1 MKIDVFNHVFP
12 TEFFEKVD
20 GLMPDAAVK
29 RWKSMDTIHNMDA
42 RLRMLDEFDDYQ
54 QIISMSQPPIDSIAG
69 PNDSPALTRV
79 ANDGMARICREHPD
93 RMPWFIASLP
103 MNNTEA
109 AIAEVDRVIDE
120 HGAVGFQLFTNVNN
134 KALDHPEFRDIFGK
148 IAQHG
153 KTIWLHPT
161 RPATHPDYLTE
172 DRSFYEIFW
181 GFGWAYETSA
191 AMARIVCSGMF
202 DEIPNLRIIAHH
214 WGAYTPHAE
223 GRFTPS
229 WESRNAEMGDGKSFR
244 DTLKKP
250 MIDYFKDFYGDTA
263 MFGAQAASQ
272 AGLDFFGA
280 DHSFF
285 ATDCPYDEEGGA
297 RLIRSTI
304 EVIANLRC
312 SEEDRIMMFESN
324 TTKLIGV

>member
-12 TEFFEKVD
+12 IEFFEQVD

-29 RWKSMDTIHNMDA
+29 RWKSINTIYDMDA

-54 QIISMSQPPIDSIAG
+54 QIISMSQPPTDAIAG

-103 MNNTEA
+103 MNNTTA
-109 AIAEVDRVIDE
+109 AVAEVDRVIDE
-120 HGAVGFQLFTNVNN
+120 HNAVGFQLFTNVNN
-134 KALDHPEFRDIFGK
+134 KALDQPEFRDIFAKIAERGK
-148 IAQHG
+148 I
-153 KTIWLHPT
+153 IWLHPT

-181 GFGWAYETSA
+181 GFGWAYETSV

-202 DEIPNLRIIAHH
+202 DEIPDLKIIAHH
-214 WGAYTPHAE
+214 WGAYALMRRAGSRPHGKAAMRSWATS
-223 GRFTPS
+223 RF
-229 WESRNAEMGDGKSFR
+229 RGQAQ
-244 DTLKKP
+244 KP
-250 MIDYFKDFYGDTA
+250 LVDYFKKDFYGDTA

-272 AGLDFFGA
+272 AGFDFFGA
-280 DHSFF
+280 DHSVF
-285 ATDCPYDEEGGA
+285 ATDAPYDHEGGA
-297 RLIRSTI
+297 YNIRSTL
-304 EVIANLRC
+304 EVLKNLRC
-312 SEEDRIMMFESN
+312 TDDDRQMIFEDNARRLFGI
-324 TTKLIGV
+324 